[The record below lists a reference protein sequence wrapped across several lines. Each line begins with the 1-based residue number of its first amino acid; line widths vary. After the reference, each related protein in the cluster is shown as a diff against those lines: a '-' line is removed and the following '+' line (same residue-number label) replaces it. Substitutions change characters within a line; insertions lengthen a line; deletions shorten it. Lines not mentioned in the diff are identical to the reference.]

1 MAEFKKEKIKVSAL
15 KRAYLETKKKRKPT
29 GKYVALYAGLL
40 IFFLG
45 LFCVAVVAVYY
56 LHDVPAISK
65 IESDVLPE
73 SSVIYDRNGGE
84 LYSLYNE
91 EKRTYVLYDQISG
104 HMRDAITSAEDKTF
118 FENPGIDFRG
128 LVRAGLNYITG
139 KTDKV
144 QGTSTI
150 SQQLIKNVF
159 FNSERS
165 TDRKA
170 KEIYLSYELNN
181 KYSKEK
187 ILELYLNKISFG
199 NNAYGIE
206 EAAKTYFNKSSK
218 DVGVLGSSILASLPK
233 GSSYYSPYSHKD
245 RLMGY
250 FSIHELDNP
259 KDLIKLEMNEK
270 DARYKD
276 LIEKFKEFFA
286 GLEFKPL
293 TKNTLS
299 VCNLKQEYLKK
310 SYSLDTYGCTSMD
323 YSDLLTFLNSIKI
336 EGQVT
341 DLASVPAIPVV
352 VQKSVATS
360 KTAKTTKTAVDTAV
374 PKSSSGTVSSSEKK
388 TMVLE
393 YNTGRKD
400 FVLGRMFEDGKIK
413 PDEYQ
418 NAFIGGLDFQFRAY
432 QENIKYPHFVFYI
445 KDYLENKYGK
455 DFESQGGLKIYTTI
469 DPVLQDKAEELV
481 KKQVKI
487 NITKYGAKSAAL
499 VSMDNKTG
507 QILAMVGGANY
518 FNGDEDGNVNVITSK
533 RQPGSSFK
541 PIVYTLAISKNPIG
555 PDTPIFDLKTK
566 FGDWEPNNYD
576 ERFMGKMTL
585 KKALDYSRNIP
596 AIKMFYLAG
605 GEASVVEFAEAL
617 GVASLNKDSQYGAP
631 LAIGTG
637 ELKPIEL
644 LQAYSV
650 FANGGYKKEVNP
662 ILKITDKKGNLI
674 EKYTDSPGKYVV
686 SDAAAYIISTILS
699 DASSRPSDFWNNVL
713 TLKDRVVAAK
723 TGTSNKDVTKG
734 KKKQILPRDLWTA
747 GYTPQI
753 TTVVWAGNV
762 DGSETKGNCDGLN
775 CAAPIWHDFM
785 EAAHK
790 NLPKETFQKP
800 ESVFSANI
808 SQISGRLATESTPEK
823 LKVTSIFAVKPTEYE
838 GSFKAVEVD
847 SLCNGKVTENT
858 PPEAI
863 KKGYLAANLSP
874 IIDGYQKDWLW
885 SISGW
890 LRSEA
895 GTAYFSSTENVLSEV
910 SDEICVRPNVGLSN
924 ITVSASFKDGWI
936 YPLAKYPFEI
946 RYSSDNAITR
956 LEILKD
962 GILFQKFPIA
972 ETDSGWVFKVPSIS
986 FGEDFR
992 GDHTLVFRAIDKY
1005 GYVGVYTTKV
1015 TFEDKNST
1023 NPTNIIT
1030 IVSPLKESAATKIY
1044 GDQYFNLRFTLS
1056 PWQDEISSVNLYID
1070 GKLAK
1075 ILPIDTEQTVAI
1087 NEEKDILIGAHSIDI
1102 ETVDVKLHKT
1112 RKSFPFE
1119 VIAR

>member
-1 MAEFKKEKIKVSAL
+1 MTGFKKEKIKISAL
-15 KRAYLETKKKRKPT
+15 KKAYLEARNKKKWS
-29 GKYVALYAGLL
+29 GKYITLYAGLL
-40 IFFLG
+40 VFFVG
-45 LFCVAVVAVYY
+45 LFSVTIIAIYY

-84 LYSLYNE
+84 LYNLYNE
-91 EKRTYVLYDQISG
+91 EKRTYVPYDQISG
-104 HMRDAITSAEDKTF
+104 HMRDAIISAEDKTF
-118 FENPGIDFRG
+118 FENPGIDFKG
-128 LVRAGLNYITG
+128 LLRAGFNYIIG

-159 FNSERS
+159 FTSERS
-165 TDRKA
+165 TDRKV
-170 KEIYLSYELNN
+170 KEIYLSYALNN

-250 FSIHELDNP
+250 FSVHELDNS
-259 KDLIKLEMNEK
+259 KDSVKLEMNEK
-270 DARYKD
+270 DLQYKS
-276 LIEKFKEFFA
+276 LIEKFKEFFS

-293 TKNTLS
+293 TQSKVS
-299 VCNLKQEYLKK
+299 VCNVKQEYLKK
-310 SYSLDTYGCTSMD
+310 TYSIDDYGCTTLD
-323 YSDLLTFLNSIKI
+323 YNDLLTFLNNLKI
-336 EGQVT
+336 EE
-341 DLASVPAIPVV
+341 SVSEVSVVPVEKPV
-352 VQKSVATS
+352 IAKKGATTLKTVAV
-360 KTAKTTKTAVDTAV
+360 AAAAAAN
-374 PKSSSGTVSSSEKK
+374 SSSGVISNEKK
-388 TMVLE
+388 VMVLE

-400 FVLGRMFEDGKIK
+400 FVLGRMFEDTKITGA
-413 PDEYQ
+413 EYQ
-418 NAFIGGLDFQFRAY
+418 SAFIGGLDFQFRAY

-487 NITKYGAKSAAL
+487 NASKYGAKSAAL

-507 QILAMVGGANY
+507 QILAMVGWANY
-518 FNGDEDGNVNVITSK
+518 FNNDEDGNVNIITSK

-576 ERFMGKMTL
+576 EHFLGKMTV

-596 AIKMFYLAG
+596 AIKMFYLAW
-605 GEASVVEFAEAL
+605 GEASVVDFAESL
-617 GVASLNKDSQYGAP
+617 GITSLNKDGGYGAP

-650 FANGGYKKEVNP
+650 FANGGYKKEINP

-674 EKYTDSPGKYVV
+674 EQYTESPGKYVI
-686 SDAAAYIISTILS
+686 SDAAAYIMSTILS
-699 DASSRPSDFWNNVL
+699 DASSRPWDFWNNVL

-734 KKKQILPRDLWTA
+734 KKKEILPRDLWTA

-762 DGSETKGNCDGLN
+762 DGSETKGTCDGLN

-800 ESVFSANI
+800 ESVFSATI
-808 SQISGRLATESTPEK
+808 SQISGRLATEATPDK
-823 LKVTSIFAVKPTEYE
+823 LKSTSIFAVKPTEYE
-838 GSFKAVEVD
+838 GSFKPIEVD
-847 SLCNGKVTENT
+847 GLCNGKVTDAT

-863 KKGYLAANLSP
+863 KKGYLATNLNP
-874 IIDGYQKDWLW
+874 IIDGFQKDWLS

-890 LRSEA
+890 IKSEA
-895 GTAYFSSTENVLSEV
+895 GMAYFSGTENILSEAN
-910 SDEICVRPNVGLSN
+910 DEVCVRPNSGLSN
-924 ITVSASFKDGWI
+924 ITVSASFKDGGT

-946 RYSSDNAITR
+946 RYASDNTIVR

-962 GILFQKFPIA
+962 GILFQKFPVS
-972 ETDSGWVFKVPSIS
+972 ETNSWGVYKVPVID
-986 FGEDFR
+986 FNEDFR
-992 GDHTLVFRAIDKY
+992 GEHTLIFRAIDKY
-1005 GYVGVYTTKV
+1005 GYVGIYTTKV
-1015 TFEDKNST
+1015 TFEDKNPAT
-1023 NPTNIIT
+1023 TIT
-1030 IVSPLKESAATKIY
+1030 ITSPLKESAITRIY

-1056 PWQDEISSVNLYID
+1056 PGQNELSSVNLYVD
-1070 GKLAK
+1070 GRLAK
-1075 ILPIDTEQTVAI
+1075 ILPTDLEQSVAI
-1087 NEEKDILIGAHSIDI
+1087 NEEKDILIGSHTLEI
-1102 ETVDVKLHKT
+1102 ETVDTKMSKT

>member
-1 MAEFKKEKIKVSAL
+1 MSEFKKEKIKMSAL
-15 KRAYLETKKKRKPT
+15 KKAYLATKTKKKST
-29 GKYVALYAGLL
+29 GKFLALYVVL
-40 IFFLG
+40 IVIFLG
-45 LFCVAVVAVYY
+45 IFSTLWLAIYY
-56 LHDVPAISK
+56 LHDIPNISR

-84 LYSLYNE
+84 LYNLYKE
-91 EKRTYVLYDQISG
+91 EKRTYVPYDQISI
-104 HMRDAITSAEDKTF
+104 HMRDAIISAEDKTF
-118 FENPGIDFRG
+118 FENPGVDFKG
-128 LVRAGLNYITG
+128 LIRAGLNYITG
-139 KTDKV
+139 KTEKV

-159 FNSERS
+159 FTAERT

-206 EAAKTYFNKSSK
+206 EAAKTYFNKSIK

-233 GSSYYSPYSHKD
+233 WSSYYSPYSHRD

-250 FSIHELDNP
+250 FSVHEIDNT

-270 DARYKD
+270 DAQYKG
-276 LIEKFKEFFA
+276 LIEKFKEFFS

-293 TKNTLS
+293 TQDKVS
-299 VCNLKQEYLKK
+299 VCNVKQEFLKK
-310 SYSLDTYGCTSMD
+310 KYSIDSSGCTTLD
-323 YSDLLTFLNSIKI
+323 YSELLSFLNSIKI
-336 EGQVT
+336 EGQVA
-341 DLASVPAIPVV
+341 DKVVVVPVV
-352 VQKSVATS
+352 VEKPIVVKKGTVVVKTS
-360 KTAKTTKTAVDTAV
+360 TGILV
-374 PKSSSGTVSSSEKK
+374 PKTSTGITANIDKK
-388 TMVLE
+388 IMVLE

-400 FVLGRMFEDGKIK
+400 FVLGRMFEDRKIK
-413 PDEYQ
+413 PTEYQ

-432 QENIKYPHFVFYI
+432 KENIKYPHFVFYI

-469 DPVLQDKAEELV
+469 DPILQDKAEELV

-507 QILAMVGGANY
+507 QILAMIGGADY
-518 FNGDEDGNVNVITSK
+518 FNGDEDGNVNIITSK

-541 PIVYTLAISKNPIG
+541 PLVYTLAISKNPIG

-566 FGDWEPNNYD
+566 FGGWEPNNYD
-576 ERFMGKMTL
+576 EKFLWKMTV

-596 AIKMFYLAG
+596 AIKMLYLAG
-605 GEASVVEFAEAL
+605 GEASVVEFSESL
-617 GVASLNKDSQYGAP
+617 GIASLNKDGNYGAT

-644 LQAYSV
+644 MQAYSV
-650 FANGGYKKEVNP
+650 FANGGYKKEINP
-662 ILKITDKKGNLI
+662 ILKITDKKWNLI
-674 EKYTDSPGKYVV
+674 EQFSDSPGTSIV
-686 SDAAAYIISTILS
+686 SDAAAYIISIILS

-713 TLKDRVVAAK
+713 TLKDRPVAAK
-723 TGTSNKDVTKG
+723 TGTSNKDVSKG
-734 KKKQILPRDLWTA
+734 GKKQILPRDLWTA

-762 DGSETKGNCDGLN
+762 DGSETKGTCDGLN

-790 NLPKETFQKP
+790 NLPKETFLKP
-800 ESVFSANI
+800 ESVFSATI
-808 SQISGRLATESTPEK
+808 SQISWRLATESTPDK

-838 GSFKAVEVD
+838 GSFDPVEVD
-847 SLCNGKVTENT
+847 SLCNGKVTDNT

-863 KKGYLAANLSP
+863 KKGYLATKLNP
-874 IIDGYQKDWLW
+874 IIDGFEKDWLV
-885 SISGW
+885 SVSGW
-890 LRSEA
+890 VRSEA
-895 GTAYFSSTENVLSEV
+895 GAAYFAWTENILSQA
-910 SDEICVRPNVGLSN
+910 SDEICVRPNVWLSN
-924 ITVSASFKDGWI
+924 ITVSASFKDGGT

-946 RYSSDNAITR
+946 KYSSDNTLSR
-956 LEILKD
+956 LEFLKD
-962 GILFQKFPIA
+962 DILIKKYPLA
-972 ETDSGWVFKVPSIS
+972 DTDSWGVFKVPSIT

-992 GDHTLVFRAIDKY
+992 GEHTLTFRAIDKY
-1005 GYVGVYTTKV
+1005 GYSATYSARV
-1015 TFEDKNST
+1015 TFQDRDPSA
-1023 NPTNIIT
+1023 IIT
-1030 IVSPLKESAATKIY
+1030 IVSPLKESALTKIY
-1044 GDQYFNLRFTLS
+1044 GDQYFNLRFTLAPGQS
-1056 PWQDEISSVNLYID
+1056 EIKSVNLYID
-1070 GKLAK
+1070 GQLSK
-1075 ILPIDTEQTVAI
+1075 ILPTDAEQTVAI
-1087 NEEKDILIGAHSIDI
+1087 NEEKDILIWIHTVEI
-1102 ETVDVKLHKT
+1102 EVVDAKMKKA
-1112 RKSFPFE
+1112 RKALSFE
-1119 VIAR
+1119 IIAR

>member
-1 MAEFKKEKIKVSAL
+1 MSAL
-15 KRAYLETKKKRKPT
+15 KKAYLETKNKKKSG
-29 GKYVALYAGLL
+29 GKYIILYTGLL
-40 IFFLG
+40 VFFIG
-45 LFCVAVVAVYY
+45 LFSVTIIAIYY

-84 LYSLYNE
+84 LYNFYSK
-91 EKRTYVLYDQISG
+91 EKRTYVPYDQISG
-104 HMRDAITSAEDKTF
+104 HMRNAIISAEDKTF

-128 LVRAGLNYITG
+128 LLRAGFNYIIG

-159 FNSERS
+159 FTSERS
-165 TDRKA
+165 TDRKV
-170 KEIYLSYELNN
+170 KEIYLSYALNN

-206 EAAKTYFNKSSK
+206 EASKTYFNKSSK

-250 FSIHELDNP
+250 FSVHELDNS
-259 KDLIKLEMNEK
+259 KDSIKLEMNEK
-270 DARYKD
+270 DMQYQD
-276 LIEKFKEFFA
+276 LIGKFKEFFS
-286 GLEFKPL
+286 GLEFKPI
-293 TKNTLS
+293 TQSKIS
-299 VCNLKQEYLKK
+299 VCNIQQKYLKK
-310 SYSLDTYGCTSMD
+310 TYSINDYGCTTLD
-323 YSDLLTFLNSIKI
+323 YNDLLAFLNNLKI
-336 EGQVT
+336 EGVVSEV
-341 DLASVPAIPVV
+341 SVSPVEE
-352 VQKSVATS
+352 KSAATIKTGATAS
-360 KTAKTTKTAVDTAV
+360 KTTTGAITNGQGGDIAD
-374 PKSSSGTVSSSEKK
+374 SEKK
-388 TMVLE
+388 VMVLE
-393 YNTGRKD
+393 YNTWRKD
-400 FVLGRMFEDGKIK
+400 FVLGRMFEDGKIT
-413 PDEYQ
+413 PIEYQ
-418 NAFIGGLDFQFRAY
+418 SAFIGGLDFQFRAY

-455 DFESQGGLKIYTTI
+455 DFESQGGLRIYTTI
-469 DPVLQDKAEELV
+469 DPILQETAEALV
-481 KKQVKI
+481 KKQVKT
-487 NITKYGAKSAAL
+487 NISKYGAKSAAL

-507 QILAMVGGANY
+507 QILAMVGGADY
-518 FNGDEDGNVNVITSK
+518 FNTAEDGNVNIITSK

-576 ERFMGKMTL
+576 EQFLGKMTV

-605 GEASVVEFAEAL
+605 WEASVVEFTEAL
-617 GVASLNKDSQYGAP
+617 GITSLNKDGEYGAP

-637 ELKPIEL
+637 ELKPLEL

-650 FANGGYKKEVNP
+650 FANGGYKKELSP
-662 ILKITDKKGNLI
+662 ILKIIDQKGNLI
-674 EKYTDSPGKYVV
+674 EKYAQSSGKYVV

-699 DASSRPSDFWNNVL
+699 DASSRPWDFWNNVL

-734 KKKQILPRDLWTA
+734 NKKQILPRDLWTA

-790 NLPKETFQKP
+790 DLPKETFQKP
-800 ESVFSANI
+800 ESVITATI
-808 SQISGRLATESTPEK
+808 SQISGRLAGESTPDN

-838 GSFKAVEVD
+838 ESFKSIEVD
-847 SLCNGKVTENT
+847 SLCNGKVTEAT
-858 PPEAI
+858 PVEAI
-863 KKGYLAANLSP
+863 KKGYLVNINP
-874 IIDGYQKDWLW
+874 IIDGYEKDWLSSLSW
-885 SISGW
+885 W
-890 LRSEA
+890 MKSEV
-895 GTAYFSSTENVLSEV
+895 GTAYFAGTENILSEA
-910 SDEICVRPNVGLSN
+910 SDEVCIRPNSLLSD
-924 ITVSASFKDGWI
+924 ITISASFKDGGT

-946 RYSSDNAITR
+946 KYSSDNTIVR

-962 GILFQKFPIA
+962 GALFQKYTLG
-972 ETDSGWVFKVPSIS
+972 ETDIWGIYKVPSIN
-986 FGEDFR
+986 FNEDFR
-992 GDHTLVFRAIDKY
+992 GEHTLTFRAIDKY
-1005 GYVGVYTTKV
+1005 GYAGTDTTRV
-1015 TFEDKNST
+1015 TFEDKNPAT
-1023 NPTNIIT
+1023 IIT
-1030 IVSPLKESAATKIY
+1030 IISPLKESATTRIY
-1044 GDQYFNLRFTLS
+1044 GDQYFNLRFTLT
-1056 PWQDEISSVNLYID
+1056 PGQDELSSVNLYID

-1075 ILPIDTEQTVAI
+1075 ILPLDGEQSVAI
-1087 NEEKDILIGAHSIDI
+1087 NEEKDILVGMHTAEI
-1102 ETVDVKLHKT
+1102 ETVDVKMHKT
-1112 RKSFPFE
+1112 RKIFPFE

>member
-1 MAEFKKEKIKVSAL
+1 MSEFKKEKIKISAL
-15 KRAYLETKKKRKPT
+15 KRAYLATKNKKKWT
-29 GKYVALYAGLL
+29 GKYLTLYVGLL
-40 IFFLG
+40 VIFLG
-45 LFCVAVVAVYY
+45 SFSVISLAIYY
-56 LHDVPAISK
+56 LHDVPTISK

-84 LYSLYNE
+84 LYNLYKE
-91 EKRTYVLYDQISG
+91 EKRTYVPYDQISS
-104 HMRDAITSAEDKTF
+104 HMRDAIISAEDKTF
-118 FENPGIDFRG
+118 FENPGIDFKG
-128 LVRAGLNYITG
+128 LVRAGLNYLIG

-159 FNSERS
+159 FTSERS

-206 EAAKTYFNKSSK
+206 EAAKTYFNKSIK

-250 FSIHELDNP
+250 FSVHEVDNP
-259 KDLIKLEMNEK
+259 KDIVKLEMNEK
-270 DARYKD
+270 DAQYQD
-276 LIEKFKEFFA
+276 LIEKFKEFFS

-293 TKNTLS
+293 TQTKVS
-299 VCNLKQEYLKK
+299 VCNVKQEYLKK
-310 SYSLDTYGCTSMD
+310 SYSIDSYGCTTLD
-323 YSDLLTFLNSIKI
+323 YSDLLGFLNSIKI
-336 EGQVT
+336 EGQVAEKVIVPVVSEKPIVAKKGT
-341 DLASVPAIPVV
+341 TAIKTATGTAIAPKSATWIIASV
-352 VQKSVATS
+352 
-360 KTAKTTKTAVDTAV
+360 D
-374 PKSSSGTVSSSEKK
+374 KK
-388 TMVLE
+388 AMVLE

-400 FVLGRMFEDGKIK
+400 FVLGRMFEDVKIT
-413 PDEYQ
+413 PAEYQ
-418 NAFIGGLDFQFRAY
+418 SAFIGGLDFQFRSY

-469 DPVLQDKAEELV
+469 DPLLQDKAEELV

-487 NITKYGAKSAAL
+487 NISKYGAKSAAL

-507 QILAMVGGANY
+507 QILAMVGGADY
-518 FNGDEDGNVNVITSK
+518 FNGEEDGNVNIITSK

-541 PIVYTLAISKNPIG
+541 PLVYTLAISKNPIG

-576 ERFMGKMTL
+576 EKFLGKMTV

-596 AIKMFYLAG
+596 AIKMLYLAG
-605 GEASVVEFAEAL
+605 GEASVVEFAESL
-617 GVASLNKDSQYGAP
+617 GIASLNKDGDYGAT

-644 LQAYSV
+644 MQAYSV
-650 FANGGYKKEVNP
+650 FANGGYKKEINP
-662 ILKITDKKGNLI
+662 ILKIIDKKGNLV
-674 EKYTDSPGKYVV
+674 EQYSDSPGKYVV
-686 SDAAAYIISTILS
+686 SDAAAFVISTILS
-699 DASSRPSDFWNNVL
+699 DASSRPGDFWNNVL
-713 TLKDRVVAAK
+713 TLKDRAVAAK

-775 CAAPIWHDFM
+775 CAAPIWHDYM

-790 NLPKETFQKP
+790 NLPKETFPKP
-800 ESVFSANI
+800 ESVFTATI
-808 SQISGRLATESTPEK
+808 SQISGRLATQSTPDK
-823 LKVTSIFAVKPTEYE
+823 LKSTTIFAVKPTEYE
-838 GSFKAVEVD
+838 GSLQPVEVD
-847 SLCNGKVTENT
+847 SLCNGRVTENT

-863 KKGYLAANLSP
+863 KKWFLATKLNP
-874 IIDGYQKDWLW
+874 IIDGYEKDWLIA
-885 SISGW
+885 ISW
-890 LRSEA
+890 WIKSEA
-895 GTAYFSSTENVLSEV
+895 GTAYFAGTENLISEAT
-910 SDEICVRPNVGLSN
+910 DETCIRPNAGLSN
-924 ITVSASFKDGWI
+924 ITVSASFKDGGN

-946 RYSSDNAITR
+946 RYDSDNTVVR
-956 LEILKD
+956 LEFLKD
-962 GILFQKFPIA
+962 GDLFQKYQIS
-972 ETDSGWVFKVPSIS
+972 ESNSWGVFKVPSMQ
-986 FGEDFR
+986 FWEDFR
-992 GDHTLVFRAIDKY
+992 GEHTLIFRAIDKY
-1005 GYVGVYTTKV
+1005 GYSGTYTTKV
-1015 TFEDKNST
+1015 TFEDKNPSS
-1023 NPTNIIT
+1023 IIT
-1030 IVSPLKESAATKIY
+1030 IVSPLKESAVTKIY

-1056 PWQDEISSVNLYID
+1056 PGPDELNSVNLYVD

-1075 ILPIDTEQTVAI
+1075 ILPTDPEQTIAI
-1087 NEEKDILIGAHSIDI
+1087 NEEKDILIGAHTITI
-1102 ETVDVKLHKT
+1102 ETVDIKMHKT
-1112 RKSFPFE
+1112 QKTFPFE
-1119 VIAR
+1119 IIAR

>member
-1 MAEFKKEKIKVSAL
+1 MSEFKKEKVRVSAL
-15 KRAYLETKKKRKPT
+15 KQAYLETKNNQKRS
-29 GKYVALYAGLL
+29 GKYVFLYTALLL
-40 IFFLG
+40 FFLG
-45 LFCVAVVAVYY
+45 SFSVVVIAVYY
-56 LHDVPAISK
+56 LHDVPAISR

-84 LYSLYNE
+84 LYNLYNE
-91 EKRTYVLYDQISG
+91 EKRTYVPYDQISG
-104 HMRDAITSAEDKTF
+104 HMRDAIISAEDKTF

-159 FNSERS
+159 FNSERT

-206 EAAKTYFNKSSK
+206 EASKTYFNKSSK

-233 GSSYYSPYSHKD
+233 GSSYYSPYAHRD

-250 FSIHELDNP
+250 FSVHELDNT
-259 KDLIKLEMNEK
+259 KDLIKLENNAN
-270 DARYKD
+270 DAQYQG
-276 LIEKFKEFFA
+276 LIEKFKEFLS

-293 TKNTLS
+293 SQDKLS
-299 VCNLKQEYLKK
+299 VCNVKKEYLKK
-310 SYSLDTYGCTSMD
+310 SYSIDSYGCTTMD
-323 YSDLLTFLNSIKI
+323 YSDLLTFLNNIKV
-336 EGQVT
+336 EGQITEVVST
-341 DLASVPAIPVV
+341 PVV
-352 VQKSVATS
+352 TEKPVAKKGAS
-360 KTAKTTKTAVDTAV
+360 AKTAIATAVDSSDTA
-374 PKSSSGTVSSSEKK
+374 PSDEKK

-413 PDEYQ
+413 PADYQ
-418 NAFIGGLDFQFRAY
+418 GALIGGLDFQFQAY
-432 QENIKYPHFVFYI
+432 RENIKYPHFVFYV

-455 DFESQGGLKIYTTI
+455 DFEAQGGLKIYTTI
-469 DPVLQDKAEELV
+469 DPKLQDKAEELV

-487 NITKYGAKSAAL
+487 NATKYGAKSAAL

-507 QILAMVGGANY
+507 QILAMVGGADY
-518 FNGDEDGNVNVITSK
+518 NGGEDGNVNVITSK

-541 PIVYTLAISKNPIG
+541 PLVYTLAISKNPIG

-566 FGDWEPNNYD
+566 FGEWEPNNYD
-576 ERFMGKMTL
+576 EKFLGKMTV

-596 AIKMFYLAG
+596 AIKMLYLAG
-605 GEASVVEFAEAL
+605 GEASMVEFAEAL
-617 GVASLNKDSQYGAP
+617 GITSLNKDGGYGAP

-650 FANGGYKKEVNP
+650 FANGGYKKDINP

-674 EKYTDSPGKYVV
+674 EKYTDSPGKSVV
-686 SDAAAYIISTILS
+686 SDAAAYVISTILS
-699 DASSRPSDFWNNVL
+699 DASSRPGDFWNNVL

-762 DGSETKGNCDGLN
+762 DGSETKGTCDGLN

-790 NLPKETFQKP
+790 NLPKDTFKKP
-800 ESVFSANI
+800 ESVFSATI
-808 SQISGRLATESTPEK
+808 SQISGRLATDSTPDR
-823 LKVTSIFAVKPTEYE
+823 LKVSSIFAVKPTEYE
-838 GSFKAVEVD
+838 GSFKEVEVD
-847 SLCNGKVTENT
+847 DLCGGKVTENT
-858 PPEAI
+858 PADSI
-863 KKGYLAANLSP
+863 KKGYIATNINP
-874 IIDGYQKDWLW
+874 IIDGYDKSWLS

-890 LRSEA
+890 SKSAA
-895 GTAYFSSTENVLSEV
+895 GSAYFAGGENILSAA
-910 SDEICVRPNVGLSN
+910 SDEVCVRPNANLSN
-924 ITVSASFKDGWI
+924 VTVSSSFKDG
-936 YPLAKYPFEI
+936 
-946 RYSSDNAITR
+946 
-956 LEILKD
+956 
-962 GILFQKFPIA
+962 
-972 ETDSGWVFKVPSIS
+972 
-986 FGEDFR
+986 
-992 GDHTLVFRAIDKY
+992 
-1005 GYVGVYTTKV
+1005 
-1015 TFEDKNST
+1015 
-1023 NPTNIIT
+1023 
-1030 IVSPLKESAATKIY
+1030 
-1044 GDQYFNLRFTLS
+1044 
-1056 PWQDEISSVNLYID
+1056 
-1070 GKLAK
+1070 
-1075 ILPIDTEQTVAI
+1075 
-1087 NEEKDILIGAHSIDI
+1087 
-1102 ETVDVKLHKT
+1102 
-1112 RKSFPFE
+1112 
-1119 VIAR
+1119 

>member
-1 MAEFKKEKIKVSAL
+1 MTGFKKEKL
-15 KRAYLETKKKRKPT
+15 KISTLKKAYLEKKSKKKSS
-29 GKYVALYAGLL
+29 GKYIVLYAGLL
-40 IFFLG
+40 IFFIG
-45 LFCVAVVAVYY
+45 LFSVTVIAIYY

-84 LYSLYNE
+84 LYNLYNE
-91 EKRTYVLYDQISG
+91 EKRTYVPYDQISG
-104 HMRDAITSAEDKTF
+104 HMRNAIISAEDKTF
-118 FENPGIDFRG
+118 FENPGIDFKG
-128 LVRAGLNYITG
+128 LLRAGFNYIIG

-159 FNSERS
+159 FTSERS
-165 TDRKA
+165 TNRKV
-170 KEIYLSYELNN
+170 KEIYLSYALNN

-250 FSIHELDNP
+250 FSVHELDNS
-259 KDLIKLEMNEK
+259 KDSIKLEMNEK
-270 DARYKD
+270 DVQYKG
-276 LIEKFKEFFA
+276 LIEKFKEFFS

-293 TKNTLS
+293 TQSKVS
-299 VCNLKQEYLKK
+299 VCNVKQEYLKK
-310 SYSLDTYGCTSMD
+310 SYFIDDYGCTTID
-323 YSDLLTFLNSIKI
+323 YNDLLAFLNTLKV
-336 EGQVT
+336 EGQLT
-341 DLASVPAIPVV
+341 EKESVPVVEEKPVAV
-352 VQKSVATS
+352 KNGV
-360 KTAKTTKTAVDTAV
+360 TAPKTTASTTE
-374 PKSSSGTVSSSEKK
+374 KSSSGTLSNGENKV
-388 TMVLE
+388 MVLE

-400 FVLGRMFEDGKIK
+400 FVLGRMFEDGKIT
-413 PDEYQ
+413 PIEYQ
-418 NAFIGGLDFQFRAY
+418 NAFVGGLDFQFRAY

-445 KDYLENKYGK
+445 KDYLENRYGK
-455 DFESQGGLKIYTTI
+455 DFESQGGLRIYTTI

-481 KKQVKI
+481 KKQVNI
-487 NITKYGAKSAAL
+487 NISKYGAKSAAL

-507 QILAMVGGANY
+507 QLLAMVGGADY
-518 FNGDEDGNVNVITSK
+518 FNTTEDGNVNIITSK

-576 ERFMGKMTL
+576 EQFLGKMTV

-596 AIKMFYLAG
+596 AIKMLYLAG
-605 GEASVVEFAEAL
+605 GEGSVVEFAEAL
-617 GVASLNKDSQYGAP
+617 GITSLNKDGDYGAT

-644 LQAYSV
+644 MQAYSV
-650 FANGGYKKEVNP
+650 FANGGYKKELSP
-662 ILKITDKKGNLI
+662 ILKITDQKGNLI
-674 EKYTDSPGKYVV
+674 EQYTQNSGKYVI
-686 SDAAAYIISTILS
+686 SDAAAYIISMILS
-699 DASSRPSDFWNNVL
+699 DASSRPGDFWNNVL

-734 KKKQILPRDLWTA
+734 KKKEILPRDLWTA

-800 ESVFSANI
+800 ESVITASI
-808 SQISGRLATESTPEK
+808 SQISGRLASESTPDT

-838 GSFKAVEVD
+838 ESFKTVEVD

-858 PPEAI
+858 PTEAI
-863 KKGYLAANLSP
+863 KKGYLVNINP
-874 IIDGYQKDWLW
+874 IIDGYEKDWLS

-890 LRSEA
+890 IRSEV
-895 GTAYFSSTENVLSEV
+895 GTAYFAGTENILSEV
-910 SDEICVRPNVGLSN
+910 SDEVCVRPNSALSN
-924 ITVSASFKDGWI
+924 ITVSASFKEGGT

-946 RYSSDNAITR
+946 RYSSDNTIVR

-962 GILFQKFPIA
+962 GALFQKYSVG
-972 ETDSGWVFKVPSIS
+972 ETDVSGIYKVPSIN

-992 GDHTLVFRAIDKY
+992 GEHTLTFRAIDKY
-1005 GYVGVYTTKV
+1005 GYSGTSTTKV
-1015 TFEDKNST
+1015 TFEDKNPAT
-1023 NPTNIIT
+1023 IIT
-1030 IVSPLKESAATKIY
+1030 IVSPLKESAITRIY
-1044 GDQYFNLRFTLS
+1044 GDQYFNLRFTLT
-1056 PWQDEISSVNLYID
+1056 PGQDALSSVNFYID
-1070 GKLAK
+1070 GKLSK
-1075 ILPIDTEQTVAI
+1075 ILPTDTEQSIAI
-1087 NEEKDILIGAHSIDI
+1087 NEEKDILIGTHTAEI
-1102 ETVDVKLHKT
+1102 ETIDVKMRKT
-1112 RKSFPFE
+1112 RKIFPFE